1 MADIPYLPLTDA
13 DREKIFRRLGIG
25 SIKEL
30 IDRAVPPEVQYKG
43 KLPIPDG
50 LSYHEVEKVVG
61 ELSEQNSAARMKIF
75 AGGGAYQMY
84 VPAVVDEISSRP
96 EFYTA
101 YTPYQPEVSQ
111 GTLTAIFEF
120 QSMITAITGME
131 IANASMYDGASAT
144 AEAAIL
150 SIHRTKRK
158 KILYSQGLNPLYLEV
173 LRTYLHGFGAELVPV
188 PLEKGTTDVSALDN
202 LLDESVACFILQNP
216 NFFGVVEDGFA
227 FAEKIHSVGALFVV
241 VVADPMSLGILTPP
255 GEYGAD
261 VVAGEAQQ
269 FGNYLN
275 FGGPYLGF
283 FAAKRQFLRSMP
295 GRIIGM
301 TEDVDGR
308 RGFVMVLQ
316 TREQHIRRA
325 RATSNICTN
334 QQLCALRATVYLAL
348 LGERGFRQIARI
360 LHDRAHYMAEKLTQ
374 IPGVELMYDAPFFRE
389 FAVKLPID
397 AGQVVNSLSREGII
411 PGINLGRFYSPMK
424 DVLLVASSD
433 LYGKEDID
441 ELTERIREL
450 I

>member
-1 MADIPYLPLTDA
+1 
-13 DREKIFRRLGIG
+13 
-25 SIKEL
+25 
-30 IDRAVPPEVQYKG
+30 
-43 KLPIPDG
+43 
-50 LSYHEVEKVVG
+50 
-61 ELSEQNSAARMKIF
+61 
-75 AGGGAYQMY
+75 
-84 VPAVVDEISSRP
+84 
-96 EFYTA
+96 
-101 YTPYQPEVSQ
+101 
-111 GTLTAIFEF
+111 
-120 QSMITAITGME
+120 
-131 IANASMYDGASAT
+131 
-144 AEAAIL
+144 
-150 SIHRTKRK
+150 
-158 KILYSQGLNPLYLEV
+158 
-173 LRTYLHGFGAELVPV
+173 VPV
-188 PLEKGTTDVSALDN
+188 PLEMGTTDASALDN
-202 LLDESVACFILQNP
+202 LLDDSVACFILQNP
-216 NFFGVVEDGFA
+216 NFFGVVEDGFG

-374 IPGVELMYDAPFFRE
+374 IPGVELMYNAPFFRE
-389 FAVKLPID
+389 FAVKLPVD
-397 AGQVVNSLSREGII
+397 AGQVVDSLSREGII